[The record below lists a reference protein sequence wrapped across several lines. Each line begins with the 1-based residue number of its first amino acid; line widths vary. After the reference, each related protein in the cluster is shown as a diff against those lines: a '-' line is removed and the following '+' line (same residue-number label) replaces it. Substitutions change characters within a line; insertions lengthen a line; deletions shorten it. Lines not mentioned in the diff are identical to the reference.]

1 MRARLIG
8 TLITL
13 MVCILLALGVPLG
26 TSIVRQHQD
35 ALFQDRLDDTVRF
48 AALAGNAAQGIPT
61 STLNTELTRYQ
72 QVYGI
77 SAAVLDRNGRRLVA
91 TPGYAGNGSGD
102 IPVVLRQAFA
112 GRHSADPHL
121 IWPWRDRPLAVAAPV
136 MQSGDVVGA
145 VVTVSPTQRMR
156 AAVLHRWLALCGAA
170 AVAVLLFLMLAHRLA
185 TWMLRPVRALDAATH
200 TIATGRLDARATGAS
215 GPPELRRLTAS
226 FNGMAQ
232 KVEDT
237 MERQRAFVADASH
250 QLRNPL
256 SAVMLRLE
264 DLALALPPG
273 REEEIQNLRQEA
285 RRLTAVLD
293 DLLELALAEQRE
305 ATAERFDVAALVEE
319 RVSAWQVVA
328 DQRDI
333 AVMRDWGGPVWTVT
347 DPTALGSAF
356 DAVIDNALK
365 FAPAGSVVSV
375 TVTGAG
381 DPVEIEVTDEGPGL
395 PPEELARIGDRFWRS
410 PRHQNVHGSG
420 LGLAVARTLLAACGG
435 RLDIATADGGGLAV
449 TMAVPADHSP
459 AVTV

>member
-1 MRARLIG
+1 
-8 TLITL
+8 
-13 MVCILLALGVPLG
+13 MVCILLSLGIPLGV
-26 TSIVRQHQD
+26 SIVRQHQD

-48 AALAGNAAQGIPT
+48 AALAGNAAPGTLP
-61 STLNTELTRYQ
+61 STLGTELTRYQ
-72 QVYGI
+72 EVYGI
-77 SAAVLDRNGRRLVA
+77 SAAVLDRDGRRLIA
-91 TPGYAGNGSGD
+91 TPGYPGSDAGD
-102 IPVVLRQAFA
+102 IPVFLRQAFA
-112 GRHSADPHL
+112 GRHSADPAT
-121 IWPWRDRPLAVAAPV
+121 IWPWSDRSLTVAAPV

-145 VVTVSPTQRMR
+145 VVTISSTRRMR
-156 AAVLHRWLALCGAA
+156 AAVLHRWLLLSGAA
-170 AVAVLLFLMLAHRLA
+170 AVAILLFLMLAYRLA
-185 TWMLRPVRALDAATH
+185 AWMLRPVRALDAATH
-200 TIATGRLDARATGAS
+200 TIAIGHLDARVTAAS

-232 KVEDT
+232 QVEDT
-237 MERQRAFVADASH
+237 LERQRAFVADASH

-273 REEEIQNLRQEA
+273 REEEIQNLRREA

-293 DLLELALAEQRE
+293 DLLGLALAEQRE
-305 ATAERFDVAALVEE
+305 TAVERFDVAALVEE
-319 RVSAWQVVA
+319 RVTAWQIVA

-333 AVMRDWGGPVWTVT
+333 SVMRLWGGPVWTVA

-356 DAVIDNALK
+356 DALIDNALK
-365 FAPAGSVVSV
+365 FSPAGSVVSV
-375 TVTGAG
+375 TVTGSG

-435 RLDIATADGGGLAV
+435 RLEIATADGGGLAV
-449 TMAVPADHSP
+449 TMAVPADHPP

>member
-13 MVCILLALGVPLG
+13 MVCILFALGVPLG

-48 AALAGNAAQGIPT
+48 AALAGNAAPGAST
-61 STLNTELTRYQ
+61 STLSTELTRYQ

-91 TPGYAGNGSGD
+91 TPGYPGGD
-102 IPVVLRQAFA
+102 VTGVLRQAFA

-121 IWPWRDRPLAVAAPV
+121 IWPWSGRSLAVAAPV

-145 VVTVSPTQRMR
+145 VVTVSPTGRMR
-156 AAVLHRWLALCGAA
+156 AAVLHRWLLLCGAA
-170 AVAVLLFLMLAHRLA
+170 AVAVLLFWSLAHRLA

-200 TIATGRLDARATGAS
+200 TIATGRLDARATAAS

-273 REEEIQNLRQEA
+273 REEEIQALRREA

-305 ATAERFDVAALVEE
+305 AAVERFDVAALVEE
-319 RVSAWQVVA
+319 RVTAWQVVA

-333 AVMRDWGGPVWTVT
+333 AVMRAWGGPVWTVA

-365 FAPAGSVVSV
+365 FSPAGSVVSV
-375 TVTGAG
+375 TVAGAG

-395 PPEELARIGDRFWRS
+395 PPEEMARVGDRFWRS

-449 TMAVPADHSP
+449 TMAVPADQPP